1 MSEHLF
7 DDIELFLK
15 NAREDR
21 AGLEFLQQLG
31 HEGALRFI
39 EETEAA
45 YHRAAVGLELSGE
58 EVARISALAHAI
70 ARAFGVTAPDSKEAM
85 SKLVEVGWLM
95 ARWFGDRETAAGE

>member
-1 MSEHLF
+1 MDDDALF
-7 DDIELFLK
+7 DDIELYLK

-31 HEGALRFI
+31 RDGSLQFI

-45 YHRAAVGLELSGE
+45 YHRAVDRLELSGE
-58 EVARISALAHAI
+58 EVARITALAHAI
-70 ARAFGVTAPDSKEAM
+70 ARACGVDNADSKQAM

-95 ARWFGDRETAAGE
+95 ARWYERGDGSG